1 VAKLPENAVIN
12 DNAIDLPGAR
22 MADEDVKKL
31 LWMFRHQSPEAVP
44 GKINVDP
51 VDAIY
56 HLKKNTRNPYLQRTI
71 APQTPQR
78 TKSGAELE
86 KLAQMISGR
95 VGYEFSPS
103 NQEAPHLR
111 RDLSHPPPPPGVR
124 GEYLDA
130 EKLSG
135 DAYKL
140 PWLIH
145 EFFESNLG
153 RLRENPANFDEV
165 VEELVALFHENSIRI
180 RLYEAY
186 YSFQDWNHL
195 METLEEIAQY
205 PSPETF
211 DLFCSALLTY
221 YELVYPPEGE

>member
-1 VAKLPENAVIN
+1 
-12 DNAIDLPGAR
+12 
-22 MADEDVKKL
+22 MADDDVKKL
-31 LWMFRHQSPEAVP
+31 LWMFRHQPPEATP
-44 GKINVDP
+44 GKIGIDP

-56 HLKKNTRNPYLQRTI
+56 HLQKNTRNPYLQRTI

-78 TKSGAELE
+78 QKSEAELE
-86 KLAQMISGR
+86 KLAQMFSGR
-95 VGYEFSPS
+95 AGYEFSPS

-111 RDLSHPPPPPGVR
+111 RELSHPAPPPGSR
-124 GEYLDA
+124 GEYLNP

-135 DAYKL
+135 DSSKL

-145 EFFESNLG
+145 EFFKSSLE
-153 RLRENPANFDEV
+153 RLRDNPASFDEV
-165 VEELVALFHENSIRI
+165 VQELVALFQENSIRI

-186 YSFQDWNHL
+186 YGFQDWEHL

-211 DLFCSALLTY
+211 DLFCSALLAY